1 MKILIIGGYGT
12 IGNKVASYFSKKH
25 ETIIAGRSKGDIKVD
40 ITQELSIK
48 QLFEKIG
55 NVDAIINIAGAVK
68 WAPFNELSEEDFY
81 VGIKSK
87 MMGQV
92 NLVRIGKNYLNPKGS
107 ITLTTGILA
116 DDPVFMTT
124 CAALVNGGINS
135 FVKAVANELE
145 NGIRINVVS
154 PGLVEDSVNN
164 FGHLFPGRNVI
175 PMKKVVNGY
184 IRSVE
189 DNKTGELIR
198 IY

>member
-12 IGNKVASYFSKKH
+12 IGNKVVTYFSKKN

-40 ITQELSIK
+40 IADETSIK
-48 QLFEKIG
+48 QMFEETGK
-55 NVDAIINIAGAVK
+55 VDAIINIAGQVK
-68 WAPFNELSEEDFY
+68 WAPFNEMSNQDFNI
-81 VGIKSK
+81 GIKNK

-92 NLVRIGKNYLNPKGS
+92 NLVRIGKDYLNQGGS

-116 DDPVFMTT
+116 DDPVFGTT
-124 CAALVNGGINS
+124 GAALVNSGIHG
-135 FVKAVANELE
+135 FVNAVKDELE

-154 PGLVEDSVNN
+154 PGLVEDSAEKI
-164 FGHLFPGRNVI
+164 GHLFPGRKVI
-175 PMKKVVNGY
+175 PMDQVVNGY

-189 DNKTGELIR
+189 DNKTSEVIR